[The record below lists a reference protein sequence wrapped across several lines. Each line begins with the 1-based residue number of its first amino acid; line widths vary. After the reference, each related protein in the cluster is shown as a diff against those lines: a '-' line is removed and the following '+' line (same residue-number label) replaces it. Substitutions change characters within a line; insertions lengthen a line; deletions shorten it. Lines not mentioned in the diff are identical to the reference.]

1 MLILQMLRWLLLS
14 AEALLALPVLYLC
27 LLSFAAVSS
36 ERRRK
41 SKQILT
47 PMGGIAAKNASSM
60 NFAILVPA
68 HNEEIVLDTLL
79 ESLHTVTYPR
89 ERYTVYVV
97 ADNCTD
103 NTAELARK
111 YDQVHVYE
119 RFDAAKRGK
128 GYALQWLMQELEEAH
143 RIHDAYVILDADS
156 SICPTFLLS
165 MNRELLHGA
174 QALQACYTVS
184 NATASPGS
192 ALRWIALALVNHVR
206 PLGRNGLG
214 GSSTLSGNGMCLS
227 RNFLLRYPWQSF
239 SLAEDYHYY
248 LSLVEQGERVQY
260 VPDAVVRSQMPI
272 TFAQMRTQDIRWES
286 SGGGQSPWVVA
297 LRLLRNGI
305 RHWDFVRIEA
315 LAELLTPP
323 LSLLVTGCLLTFV
336 LSLAFWSWHGLL
348 LSVLLIAGL
357 MVYIGSAFYLLRP
370 PQQVYKALLFAPTF
384 MLWKLWVY
392 FVLRKSKKHT
402 SEWVRTSRVAP

>member
-1 MLILQMLRWLLLS
+1 MIILRILPCLLLI
-14 AEALLALPVLYLC
+14 AESLLALPILYLC
-27 LLSFAAVSS
+27 VISAAAVYS

-41 SKQILT
+41 
-47 PMGGIAAKNASSM
+47 IAQTKSVPSASHAD
-60 NFAILVPA
+60 FAILIPA
-68 HNEEIVLDTLL
+68 HDEEVILGTLL
-79 ESLHTVTYPR
+79 ENLSTLTYPR

-103 NTAELARK
+103 TTAELARK
-111 YDQVHVYE
+111 CEQVLVYE
-119 RFDAAKRGK
+119 RFDQAKRGK
-128 GYALQWLMQELEEAH
+128 GYALQWLMRELEEAH

-156 SICPTFLLS
+156 IVCPTFLLS

-174 QALQACYTVS
+174 QALQACYTVL

-192 ALRWIALALVNHVR
+192 ALRWIALALVNYVR

-214 GSSTLSGNGMCLS
+214 GSSTLNGNGMCLS
-227 RNFLLRYPWQSF
+227 RDFLQRYPWQSF

-248 LSLVEQGERVQY
+248 LSLVEKGERVQY
-260 VPDAVVRSQMPI
+260 VPDAVVRSQMPT

-286 SGGGQSPWVVA
+286 SGGGQSPWIVA
-297 LRLLRNGI
+297 LRLLGGGI

-315 LAELLTPP
+315 LAELITPP
-323 LSLLVTGCLLTFV
+323 LSLLVAGCLFTFV
-336 LSLAFWSWHGLL
+336 LSLLIWPWPGLL
-348 LSVLLIAGL
+348 LSILLIVGL

-370 PQQVYKALLFAPTF
+370 PKRVYKALLYAPTF

-392 FVLRKSKKHT
+392 FVLSRSKKHT
-402 SEWVRTSRVAP
+402 SEWVRTSRAVE

>member
-1 MLILQMLRWLLLS
+1 MIILRILPWLLLV
-14 AEALLALPVLYLC
+14 AESLLALPILYLC
-27 LLSFAAVSS
+27 VLSAAAVYS

-41 SKQILT
+41 
-47 PMGGIAAKNASSM
+47 IAQTKSVAPASHAD
-60 NFAILVPA
+60 FAILIPA
-68 HNEEIVLDTLL
+68 HDEEMMLGTLL
-79 ESLHTVTYPR
+79 ENLSTLTYPR

-103 NTAELARK
+103 TTAELARK
-111 YDQVHVYE
+111 SEQVQVYE
-119 RFDAAKRGK
+119 RTDQAKRGK
-128 GYALQWLMQELEEAH
+128 GYALQWLMQELEAAH

-156 SICPTFLLS
+156 IVCPTFLLS

-174 QALQACYTVS
+174 QALQACYTVL

-214 GSSTLSGNGMCLS
+214 GSSTLNGNGMCLS
-227 RNFLLRYPWQSF
+227 RNFLQRYPWQSF

-248 LSLVEQGERVQY
+248 LSLVENGERVQY
-260 VPDAVVRSQMPI
+260 VPDAVVRSQMPT

-286 SGGGQSPWVVA
+286 SGGGRSPWGVA
-297 LRLLRNGI
+297 LRLLSGGI
-305 RHWDFVRIEA
+305 RQRDFVRIEA
-315 LAELLTPP
+315 LAELITPP
-323 LSLLVTGCLLTFV
+323 LSLLVAGCLFSFV
-336 LSLAFWSWHGLL
+336 LSMLIWSWPGLL
-348 LSVLLIAGL
+348 LSMLLIVGL

-370 PQQVYKALLFAPTF
+370 PKRVYRALLYAPTF

-392 FVLRKSKKHT
+392 FVLSRSKKHT
-402 SEWVRTSRVAP
+402 SEWVRTSRAVE